1 MIITH
6 AGSCIHLGC
15 LIQRNCLLE
24 SQSNCLPSES
34 KESLIV
40 NKKLCTVYISNVTV
54 CWMIEV

>member
-6 AGSCIHLGC
+6 ARPCIHLGY

-34 KESLIV
+34 KKSLIV
-40 NKKLCTVYISNVTV
+40 NKKTMYSVHIKCYCLLYD
-54 CWMIEV
+54 